1 MIETHL
7 KELTKR
13 GVIEFAEANY
23 IDVDKHT
30 TKGKI
35 IAQILEHEDDIDVS
49 LIALDD
55 ADVEEITED
64 GESVA
69 EVIEVADVAAESV
82 VPAFKPKWSPSYRRG
97 DELYQLITH
106 DTIHDYNIGRR
117 DTHELQTMAFWVERN
132 GKLLVRDSLTSGFI
146 YLG

>member
-1 MIETHL
+1 MIEAHL

-13 GVIEFAEANY
+13 SVIEFAEAHD

-35 IAQILEHEDDIDVS
+35 ITQILKHEDEIDVS
-49 LIALDD
+49 SIALDD
-55 ADVEEITED
+55 AHVEEIVED
-64 GESVA
+64 DESVV
-69 EVIEVADVAAESV
+69 EVIEVSDVAADSV
-82 VPAFKPKWSPSYRRG
+82 VPAFKPMWTPSYRRG
-97 DELYQLITH
+97 DELYQLIKH

-146 YLG
+146 YLR